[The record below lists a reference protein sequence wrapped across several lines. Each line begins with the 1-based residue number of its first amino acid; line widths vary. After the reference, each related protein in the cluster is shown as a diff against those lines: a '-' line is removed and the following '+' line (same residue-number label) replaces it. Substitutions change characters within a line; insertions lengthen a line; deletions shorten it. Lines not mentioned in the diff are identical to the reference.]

1 MNTIDAVMKRCLDVV
16 ISSAAIAVLSPVF
29 LLIALAIKID
39 SRGPALYRGRR
50 VGAHGRQFAMLKF
63 RTMVVGADTLGGPS
77 TANDDPR
84 ITTIGRYLR
93 RYKLDELPQLF
104 NTLKGDMSLVGPRP
118 EVPQYVAMFTDEE
131 RQILDVKPGITDLA
145 TLWNADEGAVLAEA
159 DDPER
164 VYLELIRPRKIQLQL
179 EYVRSRNFW
188 SDLRIIWHTL
198 MIVAGRQSPKASPV
212 ELHRGGAA
220 G

>member
-1 MNTIDAVMKRCLDVV
+1 MNTIDAFMKRCLDVTV
-16 ISSAAIAVLSPVF
+16 SGAAIAILSPML

-50 VGAHGRQFAMLKF
+50 VGARGRQFAMLKF

-77 TANDDPR
+77 TPNDDPR
-84 ITTIGRYLR
+84 ITTIGQYLR

-118 EVPQYVAMFTDEE
+118 EVPQYVALFTDEE

-145 TLWNADEGAVLAEA
+145 TLWNADEGTVLAEA

-164 VYLELIRPRKIQLQL
+164 FYLEVIRPRKIQLQL

-188 SDLRIIWHTL
+188 SDLQIIWHTL
-198 MIVAGRQSPKASPV
+198 TIIAGRRSPMPPPY
-212 ELHRGGAA
+212 ELHRGRAA

>member
-1 MNTIDAVMKRCLDVV
+1 MNTIDALMKRCLDVA
-16 ISSAAIAVLSPVF
+16 ISSAVIALLSPVL

-50 VGAHGRQFAMLKF
+50 VGARGRHFAMLKF
-63 RTMVVGADTLGGPS
+63 RTMVVEADTLGGPS
-77 TANDDPR
+77 TPNDDPR
-84 ITTIGRYLR
+84 ITRIGRYLR
-93 RYKLDELPQLF
+93 KYKLDELPQLF

-131 RQILDVKPGITDLA
+131 CRILDVKPGITDLA
-145 TLWNADEGAVLAEA
+145 TLWNADEGAVLAKA

-164 VYLELIRPRKIQLQL
+164 FYLDVIRPRKIQLQL

-188 SDLRIIWHTL
+188 SDLRIIWYTL
-198 MIVAGRQSPKASPV
+198 TIVAGRRSPMASPDD
-212 ELHRGGAA
+212 LHRGRAA
-220 G
+220 R